1 MILPANLPA
10 ASGRFL
16 LRTGEALHQALRSAA
31 RAAGLSLNEYC
42 VTRLSAPAGSAASPD
57 AAAVVEWVEGA
68 FGGAVAGVV
77 LYGSWTRGEATS
89 ESDVDLL
96 IVLDASQPL
105 QRELYRRCDTAN
117 LAWDGHPLQAQV
129 VHLPEAGVVR
139 GGLWPEIALDGI
151 VLVERD
157 LLLSRRLVEIRR
169 AIVEGRLVR
178 RTAHGQP
185 YWTARD
191 AA

>member
-1 MILPANLPA
+1 M
-10 ASGRFL
+10 
-16 LRTGEALHQALRSAA
+16 LRTGTALHEALRSAA
-31 RAAGLSLNEYC
+31 RAMGISLNEYC
-42 VTRLSAPAGSAASPD
+42 VTRLSAARGSAASPE
-57 AAAVVEWVEGA
+57 AAAVVEWADRV

-77 LYGSWTRGEATS
+77 LYGSWARGEATG

-117 LAWDGHPLQAQV
+117 LTWDGHPVQAQV
-129 VHLPEAGVVR
+129 VHLPAAGVIG

-151 VLVERD
+151 VLVECD
-157 LLLSRRLVEIRR
+157 FQVSRRLVAIRR